1 MDKKEYLVKIQ
12 EMIEKISAEKN
23 PDRELKVIKDFV
35 QFRMDISTPELDSLR
50 DVFYFL
56 CGIMFQKGISDY
68 WNGREK

>member
-1 MDKKEYLVKIQ
+1 MEKKEYLVKIQ
-12 EMIEKISAEKN
+12 EMLEKISIEEN
-23 PDRELKVIKDFV
+23 PARELKVIKDFV
-35 QFRMDISTPELDSLR
+35 QFRMDHSTPELDSLR